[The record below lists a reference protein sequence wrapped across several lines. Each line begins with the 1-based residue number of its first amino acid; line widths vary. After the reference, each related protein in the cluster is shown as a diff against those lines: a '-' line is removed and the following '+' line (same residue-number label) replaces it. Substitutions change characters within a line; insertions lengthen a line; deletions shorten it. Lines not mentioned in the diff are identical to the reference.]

1 MSRGRCATEELRFHL
16 VNASVVIKDLIVK
29 AKAKPRLFPMAF
41 SPNLPSG
48 SQRRT
53 ARVRRWEPDGKLG
66 ENDVGFPTVIYTET
80 GKLV

>member
-1 MSRGRCATEELRFHL
+1 VSRGRCATEELRFHL

-53 ARVRRWEPDGKLG
+53 ARVRR
-66 ENDVGFPTVIYTET
+66 
-80 GKLV
+80 